1 MDHVRY
7 ERTRH
12 SQSGDGE
19 VAESGHQRLEA
30 NKDQQVI
37 EYSSDEEQSQD
48 DIESEDEDRVKVHND
63 EEIEK
68 KLSKIQTQ
76 LLKSSVFGS
85 KA

>member
-1 MDHVRY
+1 VR
-7 ERTRH
+7 E
-12 SQSGDGE
+12 QE

-37 EYSSDEEQSQD
+37 EYSSDEAPSQD

>member
-1 MDHVRY
+1 M
-7 ERTRH
+7 
-12 SQSGDGE
+12 
-19 VAESGHQRLEA
+19 AESGHQRLEA

-37 EYSSDEEQSQD
+37 EYSSDEEQSLD

>member
-1 MDHVRY
+1 VR
-7 ERTRH
+7 E
-12 SQSGDGE
+12 QE
-19 VAESGHQRLEA
+19 VAESGHQRLET

-37 EYSSDEEQSQD
+37 EYSSDEAPSQD

>member
-1 MDHVRY
+1 M
-7 ERTRH
+7 
-12 SQSGDGE
+12 
-19 VAESGHQRLEA
+19 AESGHQRLEA

-37 EYSSDEEQSQD
+37 EYSSDEAPSQD

>member
-1 MDHVRY
+1 VR
-7 ERTRH
+7 E
-12 SQSGDGE
+12 QE
-19 VAESGHQRLEA
+19 VAESGYQRLET

-37 EYSSDEEQSQD
+37 EYSSDEAPSQD

>member
-1 MDHVRY
+1 MR
-7 ERTRH
+7 E
-12 SQSGDGE
+12 QE

>member
-1 MDHVRY
+1 MR
-7 ERTRH
+7 E
-12 SQSGDGE
+12 QE
-19 VAESGHQRLEA
+19 VAESGYQRLET

-37 EYSSDEEQSQD
+37 EYSSDEAPSQD